1 MRILL
6 FTGKGGVGKTSLAA
20 ATALATAKRG
30 RSTLI
35 MSTDPAHSLG
45 DAMQTKLTGEPREV
59 CPNLW
64 ALEIDAARRFE
75 EVYSS
80 IQQYLVKLF
89 AHFDMDEVIAEEI
102 SVFPGID
109 ELLSLIEVYEESR
122 RKRFRTLILDT
133 APTGTTL
140 RLLSFPEVAGWYGR
154 KILPLERR
162 VARVVKPVVNRV
174 SRLPLIPDDDLYQ
187 GIKSMVEKVE
197 QLHGLLSDAKVS
209 SVRLVLQPEKMVIK
223 ETQRAYTQLC
233 LFGFPVDAAI
243 VNRVLP
249 ADAGPYFSEWGRIQR
264 TYLAE
269 IEAAFSPLPI
279 LRVPFYP
286 QEMIGIAALERL
298 GDELYAGLEPEAVL
312 YKERPFTFRKRGK
325 NRGTIQVKL
334 PFNDGRL
341 DIFQSG
347 GEVVVVCGSLKRH
360 IALPESMIGF
370 DLDGYEQ
377 EGEQVAIQLRR
388 KEAWEY

>member
-1 MRILL
+1 
-6 FTGKGGVGKTSLAA
+6 
-20 ATALATAKRG
+20 
-30 RSTLI
+30 
-35 MSTDPAHSLG
+35 
-45 DAMQTKLTGEPREV
+45 MQAKLTREPQEMR
-59 CPNLW
+59 PNLW

-89 AHFDMDEVIAEEI
+89 AHFNMDEVIAEEI

-162 VARVVKPVVNRV
+162 VARVVKPVVNRL

-187 GIKSMVEKVE
+187 GIRSMVEKLE
-197 QLHGLLSDAKVS
+197 QLHGLLTDPKVA

-249 ADAGPYFSEWGRIQR
+249 ADAGPYFSEWGRVQR
-264 TYLAE
+264 AYLAE

-286 QEMIGIAALERL
+286 QEMVGLEALEKL
-298 GDELYAGLEPEAVL
+298 GEELYAGIEPEAML
-312 YKERPFTFRKRGK
+312 YKEKPFTFRKRGK
-325 NRGTIQVKL
+325 NRGTIQLKL
-334 PFNDGRL
+334 PFADERL
-341 DIFQSG
+341 DVFQSG
-347 GEVVVVCGSLKRH
+347 GEVVVLCASFKRH
-360 IALPESMIGF
+360 IALPESMLGF
-370 DLDGYEQ
+370 ALDGYEQ
-377 EGEQVAIQLRR
+377 EGGQVSIQLRR
-388 KEAWEY
+388 KEGWEY